1 MFKFWVN
8 VSMSS
13 QCQIRHSLQDVTS
26 RCDVTTLNYLLSLSN
41 VARIFLFI

>member
-8 VSMSS
+8 VVSMSS

-26 RCDVTTLNYLLSLSN
+26 RCDNGFSIT
-41 VARIFLFI
+41 